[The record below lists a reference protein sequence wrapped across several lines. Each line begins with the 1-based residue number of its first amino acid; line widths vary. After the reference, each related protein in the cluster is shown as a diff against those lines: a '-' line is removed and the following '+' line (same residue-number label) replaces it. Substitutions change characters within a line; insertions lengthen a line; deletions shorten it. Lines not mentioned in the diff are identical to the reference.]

1 MRDVTTRLRECGVLD
16 RRIFPGFALLCGVA
30 IGGPACGTTSSDD
43 SGDAPGGSS
52 QGGFGGT
59 PAAGGATSGTGTGG
73 ASSGGVSGASTGG
86 ASMGGAATGGV
97 AGDASTGGASGTGF
111 GGASGSNDVGG
122 ATSGGANPGGTS
134 SGGARGGTAGSSGG
148 AASGGTAG
156 AAGRGESS
164 GASGAAGKGGSGGG
178 PQGPAVAFPGAE
190 GFGANAR
197 GGRGGEVCHVTTLAD
212 SGAGSLRDC
221 VSRANRTVVFDVS
234 GWINLSSNL
243 GVTQNNITIAGQ
255 TAPGGGIG
263 VRGRKFSIGG
273 RDVVVR
279 FLRIRRG
286 ILATSDRDDAM
297 SISSA
302 AENVI
307 VDHCSVAFGT
317 DETLSMPGDEG
328 QGPRNL
334 TLQWSI
340 VAWGLQRNNHSAGSL
355 LTSNQTTIHH
365 TLWAF
370 NKTRNPRGRSEEAG
384 TRGQGGHLDWVNNVI
399 YGWNAPDP
407 VGESMGWSISH
418 DPYILAG
425 TSNGM
430 HAANA
435 VGNYFISRRSA
446 SYAFHNGTS
455 NFRLYPSNNV
465 LDGNAN
471 GMLDSSKTGN
481 DMIEGSPTIINAR
494 IASPEVA
501 TDTPRA
507 AYDRVMA
514 GVGAILPQR
523 DQADAL
529 LVSQVQ
535 AQTGNLIQSEQ
546 DLVALGV
553 GDSGYGTLAQA
564 TRPAGFDTDL
574 DGMPNA
580 WESANGLNPNDAAD
594 RNGDTD
600 ADGYTNLEEYLNSLV
615 S

>member
-1 MRDVTTRLRECGVLD
+1 
-16 RRIFPGFALLCGVA
+16 VA
-30 IGGPACGTTSSDD
+30 
-43 SGDAPGGSS
+43 
-52 QGGFGGT
+52 
-59 PAAGGATSGTGTGG
+59 
-73 ASSGGVSGASTGG
+73 
-86 ASMGGAATGGV
+86 
-97 AGDASTGGASGTGF
+97 TGGASGSAT
-111 GGASGSNDVGG
+111 GGASGSNDSGG
-122 ATSGGANPGGTS
+122 ASSGGTGPGGASSGGTSGG
-134 SGGARGGTAGSSGG
+134 SGGNAAGAASGG
-148 AASGGTAG
+148 GGASGGTAG
-156 AAGRGESS
+156 GKGGGS
-164 GASGAAGKGGSGGG
+164 GASGAAGKGGSGGGG

-197 GGRGGEVCHVTTLAD
+197 GGRGGNVCHVTTLAD

-221 VSRANRTVVFDVS
+221 VSQANRTVVFDVS

-273 RDVVVR
+273 RDIVVR

-286 ILATSDRDDAM
+286 ILVTTDRDDAM
-297 SISSA
+297 SIGSA

-307 VDHCSVAFGT
+307 VDHCSVAYGT

-455 NFRLYPSNNV
+455 NFRLYPSNNI

-481 DMIEGSPTIINAR
+481 DMIEGSPTIITAR
-494 IASPEVA
+494 LASPQVT

-507 AYDRVMA
+507 AYDRVIA

-546 DLVALGV
+546 DLVSLGV
-553 GDSGYGTLAQA
+553 ADSGYGALAQA
-564 TRPAGFDTDL
+564 TRPAGFDTDQ

-580 WESANGLNPNDAAD
+580 WETANGFDPNDAAD
-594 RNGDTD
+594 RNGDAD

-615 S
+615 P

>member
-1 MRDVTTRLRECGVLD
+1 MLGAAGALASLVLAMAGCGSTETT
-16 RRIFPGFALLCGVA
+16 P
-30 IGGPACGTTSSDD
+30 
-43 SGDAPGGSS
+43 SGNQAGA
-52 QGGFGGT
+52 GGT
-59 PAAGGATSGTGTGG
+59 PGVGGAAGSNANGGTIGTG
-73 ASSGGVSGASTGG
+73 GASTGG
-86 ASMGGAATGGV
+86 ASTGGAGTGG
-97 AGDASTGGASGTGF
+97 ASTGGASTGGASGASQTGGVAGTPATGGSGTGGAAGGVGGTGASGGSGATGGMT
-111 GGASGSNDVGG
+111 GGASG
-122 ATSGGANPGGTS
+122 T
-134 SGGARGGTAGSSGG
+134 
-148 AASGGTAG
+148 
-156 AAGRGESS
+156 
-164 GASGAAGKGGSGGG
+164 SGAAGKGGAGGG

-197 GGRGGEVCHVTTLAD
+197 GGRGGAVCHVTTLAD

-221 VSRANRTVVFDVS
+221 VSGANRTVVFDIS
-234 GWINLSSNL
+234 GWIDLSSNL

-263 VRGRKFSIGG
+263 IRGRKFSIGG
-273 RDVVVR
+273 RDIIAR
-279 FLRIRRG
+279 FLRVRRG
-286 ILATSDRDDAM
+286 ILVTTDRDDAM
-297 SISSA
+297 TVSSD
-302 AENVI
+302 AETVI
-307 VDHCSVAFGT
+307 IDHFSVGYGT
-317 DETLSMPGDEG
+317 DENFSMPGDEG
-328 QGPRNL
+328 EGPRNF

-340 VAWGLQRNNHSAGSL
+340 NAWGLQRNNHSAGSL

-365 TLWAF
+365 CLWAF
-370 NKTRNPRGRSEEAG
+370 NKTRNPRGRSEEAA

-407 VGESMGWSISH
+407 FGEGEGWSISH
-418 DPYILAG
+418 DPFILAG

-455 NFRLYPSNNV
+455 NFRIFPSNNI

-481 DMIEGSPTIINAR
+481 DMIEGSPTILTAR
-494 IASPEVA
+494 IASPQVT
-501 TDTPRA
+501 TDAPRA
-507 AYDRVMA
+507 AYDRVLA
-514 GVGAILPQR
+514 GVGATAPMR

-535 AQTGNLIQSEQ
+535 GQTGNLIQSEQ

-553 GDSGYGTLAQA
+553 GDSGYGTLAAA
-564 TRPAGFDTDL
+564 TRPSGFDSDQ
-574 DGMPNA
+574 DGMPNT
-580 WESANGLNPNDAAD
+580 WESSNGLNPNDAAD

-615 S
+615 P

>member
-1 MRDVTTRLRECGVLD
+1 
-16 RRIFPGFALLCGVA
+16 
-30 IGGPACGTTSSDD
+30 
-43 SGDAPGGSS
+43 
-52 QGGFGGT
+52 
-59 PAAGGATSGTGTGG
+59 
-73 ASSGGVSGASTGG
+73 
-86 ASMGGAATGGV
+86 
-97 AGDASTGGASGTGF
+97 
-111 GGASGSNDVGG
+111 
-122 ATSGGANPGGTS
+122 
-134 SGGARGGTAGSSGG
+134 
-148 AASGGTAG
+148 
-156 AAGRGESS
+156 
-164 GASGAAGKGGSGGG
+164 
-178 PQGPAVAFPGAE
+178 VAFPGAE

-197 GGRGGEVCHVTTLAD
+197 GGRGGSVCHVTTLAD

-221 VSRANRTVVFDVS
+221 VSGANRTIVFDVS

-263 VRGRKFSIGG
+263 IRGRKFSIGG
-273 RDVVVR
+273 RDIIAR
-279 FLRIRRG
+279 FLRVRRG
-286 ILATSDRDDAM
+286 ILVTTDRDDAM
-297 SISSA
+297 TVSSS

-307 VDHCSVAFGT
+307 VDHFSVGYGT
-317 DETLSMPGDEG
+317 DENFSMPGDEG
-328 QGPRNL
+328 QGPRNF

-340 VAWGLQRNNHSAGSL
+340 NAWGLQRNNHSAGSL

-365 TLWAF
+365 CLWAF
-370 NKTRNPRGRSEEAG
+370 NKTRNPRGRSEEAA

-407 VGESMGWSISH
+407 VGEAEGWSISH

-455 NFRLYPSNNV
+455 NFRLYPSNNI

-481 DMIEGSPTIINAR
+481 DMIQGTPTILTSR
-494 IASPEVA
+494 ISSPQVT
-501 TDTPRA
+501 TDAPRA
-507 AYDRVMA
+507 AFDRVMA
-514 GVGAILPQR
+514 GVGAIVPMR
-523 DQADAL
+523 DQADTL

-535 AQTGNLIQSEQ
+535 GQTGNLIQSEQ
-546 DLVALGV
+546 DLVSLGV
-553 GDSGYGTLAQA
+553 GDSGYGTLAAA
-564 TRPAGFDTDL
+564 TRPSGFDTDQ

-580 WESANGLNPNDAAD
+580 WESANGLNPDDAAD
-594 RNGDTD
+594 RNADGD

-615 S
+615 P